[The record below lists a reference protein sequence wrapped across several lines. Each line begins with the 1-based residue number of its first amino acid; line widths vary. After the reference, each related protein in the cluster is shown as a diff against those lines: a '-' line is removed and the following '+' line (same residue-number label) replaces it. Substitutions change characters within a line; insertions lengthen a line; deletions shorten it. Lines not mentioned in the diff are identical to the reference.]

1 MPSRPSFDGMS
12 SPQPLRDRALDN
24 LQFIRSAMER
34 AGSFTAVPG
43 WGMVVVGCTALAAT
57 WLALRQS
64 RDAGWL
70 AVWLGD
76 AVLGVVV
83 GGAAMVQKA
92 RAANDPLLSGPGRR
106 FGLSFLPPIV
116 VGALLTIALYRAGL
130 FALMPGT
137 WLLLYGTAVAT
148 AGAFSVRIGP
158 LMGVCFMVLGAAAL
172 FAPAMLWP
180 GFTAV
185 GFGGLNIVFGIII
198 ARRYGG

>member
-1 MPSRPSFDGMS
+1 MTAPRP
-12 SPQPLRDRALDN
+12 LHDRALDN
-24 LQFIRSAMER
+24 LQFIRSTMER

-57 WLALRQS
+57 WLATRQA
-64 RDAGWL
+64 RDADWL

-76 AVLGVVV
+76 AVLGVIV

-92 RAANDPLLSGPGRR
+92 RVAHDPLLSGPGRR

-116 VGALLTIALYRAGL
+116 VGALLTIALHRVGL
-130 FALMPGT
+130 FPLMPGM

-148 AGAFSVRIGP
+148 AGAFSVRIVP

-172 FAPAMLWP
+172 VAPSRLWP
-180 GFTAV
+180 WFMAA
-185 GFGGLNIVFGIII
+185 GFGGLNIAFGILI
-198 ARRYGG
+198 ARRHGG

>member
-1 MPSRPSFDGMS
+1 VTAPRP
-12 SPQPLRDRALDN
+12 LHDRALDN

-43 WGMVVVGCTALAAT
+43 WGMVVVGVTALMAA
-57 WLALRQS
+57 WLATRQA
-64 RDAGWL
+64 RDADWL
-70 AVWLGD
+70 AVWLGE
-76 AVLGVVV
+76 AVIGVVV

-116 VGALLTIALYRAGL
+116 VGALLTIALHRVAL
-130 FALMPGT
+130 FTLMPGA

-148 AGAFSVRIGP
+148 AGAFSVRVVP
-158 LMGVCFMVLGAAAL
+158 LMGACFMLLGAVAL
-172 FAPAMLWP
+172 FAPVSWSPWLMA
-180 GFTAV
+180 AA
-185 GFGGLNIVFGIII
+185 FGGLNIVFGVII

>member
-1 MPSRPSFDGMS
+1 MS

-43 WGMVVVGCTALAAT
+43 WGMVVVGCTALAST
-57 WLALRQS
+57 WLGLRQARS
-64 RDAGWL
+64 ADWL
-70 AVWLGD
+70 AVWLGE
-76 AVLGVVV
+76 AALAVVV
-83 GGAAMVQKA
+83 SGAALVQKA

-116 VGALLTIALYRAGL
+116 VGALLTVALDRAQL
-130 FALMPGT
+130 YSLMPGT

-148 AGAFSVRIGP
+148 AGAFSVRVVP
-158 LMGVCFMVLGAAAL
+158 LMGVCFMVLGTVAL
-172 FAPAMLWP
+172 FTPFRWWP
-180 GFTAV
+180 GFMAV
-185 GFGGLNIVFGIII
+185 GFGGLNIAFGLII

>member
-1 MPSRPSFDGMS
+1 MTAPR
-12 SPQPLRDRALDN
+12 PLRDRALDN
-24 LQFIRSAMER
+24 LQFIRSTMER

-57 WLALRQS
+57 WLAMRQA
-64 RDAGWL
+64 RDADWL
-70 AVWLGD
+70 AVWLGE

-116 VGALLTIALYRAGL
+116 VGALLTIALHRVAL
-130 FALMPGT
+130 FDLMPGT

-148 AGAFSVRIGP
+148 AGAFSVRVVP
-158 LMGVCFMVLGAAAL
+158 LMGVCFMLLGTAAL
-172 FAPAMLWP
+172 FAPTRLWP
-180 GFTAV
+180 WFMAA
-185 GFGGLNIVFGIII
+185 GFGGLNIAFGIII

>member
-1 MPSRPSFDGMS
+1 MTAPRP
-12 SPQPLRDRALDN
+12 LHDRALDN
-24 LQFIRSAMER
+24 LQFIRSTMER

-64 RDAGWL
+64 LDADWL

-83 GGAAMVQKA
+83 GGAAMIQKA

-106 FGLSFLPPIV
+106 FGLSFVPPIV
-116 VGALLTIALYRAGL
+116 VGALLTIALHRAGL

-148 AGAFSVRIGP
+148 AGAFSVRIVP

-172 FAPAMLWP
+172 FAPAALWP
-180 GFTAV
+180 WFTAV

>member
-1 MPSRPSFDGMS
+1 MTSPRPIH
-12 SPQPLRDRALDN
+12 DRALDN

-57 WLALRQS
+57 WLALRQA
-64 RDAGWL
+64 RDADWL
-70 AVWLGD
+70 AVWLGE

-116 VGALLTIALYRAGL
+116 VGALLTIALHRAGL
-130 FALMPGT
+130 FSLMPGM
-137 WLLLYGTAVAT
+137 WLLLFGTAVAT
-148 AGAFSVRIGP
+148 AGAFSVRVVP
-158 LMGVCFMVLGAAAL
+158 LMGVCFVALGTAAL
-172 FAPAMLWP
+172 FAPPRLWP
-180 GFTAV
+180 WFMAA
-185 GFGGLNIVFGIII
+185 GFGGLNIAFGVVI

>member
-1 MPSRPSFDGMS
+1 MTAPRP
-12 SPQPLRDRALDN
+12 LHDRALDN

-43 WGMVVVGCTALAAT
+43 WGMVVVGVTALMAA
-57 WLALRQS
+57 WLATRQA
-64 RDAGWL
+64 RDADWL
-70 AVWLGD
+70 AVWLGE
-76 AVLGVVV
+76 AVIGVVV

-116 VGALLTIALYRAGL
+116 VGALLTIVLHRVAL

-148 AGAFSVRIGP
+148 AGAFSVRVVP
-158 LMGVCFMVLGAAAL
+158 LMGACFMLLGAVAL
-172 FAPAMLWP
+172 FAPVNWSPWLMA
-180 GFTAV
+180 A
-185 GFGGLNIVFGIII
+185 GFGGLNIVFGLII